1 MANTDKKFRFISRD
15 GHITRLPFRV
25 GDFVTIK
32 DWGGQYDTYTGAF
45 VHFYG
50 STTRP
55 YYSHRDN
62 QKREILGKTRF
73 RVVAVAEHESFSS
86 EVLCYLRDIT
96 GGGCVMSAEYLTPV
110 KVYPLRSNES
120 CEIKLYKIEKQ
131 DERD

>member
-1 MANTDKKFRFISRD
+1 MENIGKKFNFISRD
-15 GHITRLPFRV
+15 GHINKSSFRV
-25 GDFVTIK
+25 GDFVVIN

-55 YYSHRDN
+55 YYSYRDN
-62 QKREILGKTRF
+62 QKKAIIGKTRF

-96 GGGCVMSAEYLTPV
+96 GAGCVMGAEYLTPV
-110 KVYPLRSNES
+110 KVYPLRPNES
-120 CEIKLYKIEKQ
+120 CEIKLDKIK
-131 DERD
+131 RIR